1 MEIPCNTFK
10 IMKIIRSYFLLLYPK
25 DVTLWQLSL
34 NIKSG
39 SWICMHIWIAFISCK
54 KKKNSLFQGRQRA
67 VPFSTAGRL
76 NLLWNLVMLT
86 SPWGMEVGTWTHHT
100 SSAQGWLCVFIQLLC
115 RMYRALKG
123 GNFVWILVQTSLV
136 DAFEG
141 TEDGKGRYG
150 AKSS

>member
-54 KKKNSLFQGRQRA
+54 KKNSLFQGRQRA

-86 SPWGMEVGTWTHHT
+86 SPRGMEVGTWTHHT

-123 GNFVWILVQTSLV
+123 GEFCLDSSSDQFSRCFWRYWRWES
-136 DAFEG
+136 
-141 TEDGKGRYG
+141 RYG